1 MKRRIVGTMVLAALG
16 LGTPLA
22 SRVVAEAGQGHV
34 TICHATGSRTNPYV
48 TISPSVSGVFHGHLA
63 QHERDI
69 IPPFE
74 YQGRTYSLNWDAGG
88 RAIFENGCVPPAAPV
103 PQKVPPQV
111 THVRP
116 VPIAPS
122 FTG

>member
-1 MKRRIVGTMVLAALG
+1 MKRRLVGPVILAMVG
-16 LGTPLA
+16 LGSTLA
-22 SRVVAEAGQGHV
+22 SGVVAEAGQDHV

-63 QHERDI
+63 QHGRDI
-69 IPPFE
+69 VPPFE
-74 YQGRTYSLNWDAGG
+74 YQGQTYSLNWDAGG
-88 RAIFENGCVPPAAPV
+88 RAIFDNGCVPPAAPT
-103 PQKVPPQV
+103 KVPPQV

-116 VPIAPS
+116 VVTVPS